1 MLFGVPGLIISSIRS
16 LITTGL
22 RKIHLRKTGTVAA
35 IAGLVALVLSLL
47 SCSNNYN
54 ALPSDVVTKAVVRA
68 FVSNALLPSGTG
80 SFSPVLNVV
89 DVSQDKLV
97 LSNVGLSAV
106 PDAGL
111 MVLSADKKLTLVL
124 SPSNNAV
131 AVVQNPTQ
139 TPSSGAILLP
149 GPTESMVVAS
159 DDATGYAA
167 VPSAAVTGGQP
178 GAVEVLN
185 FTAGGINAS
194 LPVPAARYVVGSHN
208 SNRILAFGEGSNTV
222 TVITPSFIGTNSNPL
237 IPICCFDHPS
247 WAIFSSDDNTAYIF
261 NCGPECGGTAA
272 GITVV
277 DLNTNTVGVT
287 IPVPGGATYGILV
300 SSNTFYVAGTPPS
313 TSCAGSTTA
322 TAAPL
327 CGEVSVVDLGAKT
340 VTKSAV
346 ITDGYHH
353 RMEMGANGQ
362 LFVGASSCTNISTSS
377 EVRGCLSIF
386 NTTNSKVVVPPQVGD
401 VTGIQPIA
409 TRSVVYL
416 CQNGTLFIYDTTTDA
431 LQSTQITLVGQLV
444 DIKTID

>member
-1 MLFGVPGLIISSIRS
+1 M
-16 LITTGL
+16 
-22 RKIHLRKTGTVAA
+22 AA
-35 IAGLVALVLSLL
+35 LVALVLSFL

-68 FVSNALLPSGTG
+68 FISNALLPSGTG
-80 SFSPVLNVV
+80 AFSPVLCIV

-97 LSNVGLSAV
+97 LSNIGLTAV
-106 PDAGL
+106 PDAGM

-124 SPSNNAV
+124 SPSNNAI
-131 AVVQNPTQ
+131 AAVQNATQ
-139 TPSSGAILLP
+139 TPSQTAIQLP
-149 GPTESMVVAS
+149 APTESMVVAS

-167 VPSAAVTGGQP
+167 VPTAAVTGGQP

-194 LPVPAARYVVGSHN
+194 LPVPDARYVVGSHN
-208 SNRILAFGEGSNTV
+208 GNRVLAFGEGSSTV
-222 TVITPSFIGTNSNPL
+222 TVITPSLIGTNSSPL

-247 WAIFSSDDNTAYIF
+247 WAIFSSDDNTAYVF
-261 NCGPECGGTAA
+261 NCGPECGGTTA
-272 GITVV
+272 GITIV
-277 DLNTNTVGVT
+277 DLNSNTAGIS
-287 IPVPGGATYGILV
+287 IPVPGGATYGIL
-300 SSNTFYVAGTPPS
+300 SANTFYVAGTPPG

-327 CGEVSVVDLGAKT
+327 CGVVSVVDLGTRA

-353 RMEMGANGQ
+353 HMEMGANGQ
-362 LFVGASSCTNISTSS
+362 LFVGASSCTNISSSS
-377 EVRGCLSIF
+377 EVRGCLSIY

-401 VTGIQPIA
+401 ATGIQPIA
-409 TRSVVYL
+409 RRNVVYV
-416 CQNGTLFIYDTTTDA
+416 CQNGILSIYDTTTDA
-431 LQSTQITLVGQLV
+431 LQSTQITLVGQLL